1 MQEQQKRVARTVRF
15 VKTENGNE
23 PVRDWIKGHA
33 KAEWKLIGE
42 DIKTTQW
49 SEEWKAP
56 LVKYLG
62 DGLYEIRTNLFYTIA
77 RVLFFTDG
85 NEMVLVHGFIKKS
98 RQIPNA
104 EHDLALNRKRQ
115 HEQAN
120 KSTSWK

>member
-1 MQEQQKRVARTVRF
+1 LVHIPERQEPLPRTVRF
-15 VKTENGNE
+15 FKTENGNE

-42 DIKTTQW
+42 DIKTAQW

-85 NEMVLVHGFIKKS
+85 NEMVLVHGFTKKS
-98 RQIPNA
+98 RQIPKA
-104 EHDLALNRKRQ
+104 EHDLALKRKRQ
-115 HEQAN
+115 HEKAN
-120 KSTSWK
+120 